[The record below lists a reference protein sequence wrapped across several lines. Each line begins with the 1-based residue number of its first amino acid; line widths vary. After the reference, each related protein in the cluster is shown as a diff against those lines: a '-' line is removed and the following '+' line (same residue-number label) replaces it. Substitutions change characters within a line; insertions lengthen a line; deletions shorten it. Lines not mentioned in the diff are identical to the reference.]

1 LSFVTPRSRTMGE
14 SMNLTDRYGRWAVV
28 AGAST
33 GLGAAIATEA
43 ARHCFDVVLLARREQ
58 LLVETARR
66 LQADHGVATRT
77 VVADLADPEIGT
89 ILADATAGLDVGVV
103 IYNAA
108 AEPEGPFLDIPL
120 EEHRHSIEVNCWA
133 PTVLAHH
140 FGRQMAA
147 LQGIPMFASY
157 GAAKAYE
164 LILGEG
170 LWGEFRRQGVDVLS
184 YVVGATASSNFIGLA
199 DGADDAD
206 ATASRRVRR
215 LRNPSTVDAVASRLF
230 DVLGDGPRQYTHPLD
245 EEIANA
251 AAPRA
256 EEVAE
261 MGAITAGLARFQQR
275 S

>member
-1 LSFVTPRSRTMGE
+1 M
-14 SMNLTDRYGRWAVV
+14 
-28 AGAST
+28 
-33 GLGAAIATEA
+33 
-43 ARHCFDVVLLARREQ
+43 
-58 LLVETARR
+58 
-66 LQADHGVATRT
+66 
-77 VVADLADPEIGT
+77 
-89 ILADATAGLDVGVV
+89 
-103 IYNAA
+103 
-108 AEPEGPFLDIPL
+108 
-120 EEHRHSIEVNCWA
+120 
-133 PTVLAHH
+133 
-140 FGRQMAA
+140 
-147 LQGIPMFASY
+147 
-157 GAAKAYE
+157 
-164 LILGEG
+164 ILGEG